1 MRYNI
6 MAGQDKNQAVSG
18 LDAQALADLRA
29 RLEAERER
37 LLGMVATEEEN
48 TSASAPE
55 DPLTADVQ
63 DYGEQGFDLTQEDIE
78 LALEDNDRRQLAQ
91 VEKALRRMAEGTYGL
106 SEVSGKP
113 IPLERLEVLPW
124 ATTNVGE

>member
-1 MRYNI
+1 MGYNI
-6 MAGQDKNQAVSG
+6 MAEQDKNQAASG
-18 LDAQALADLRA
+18 LDAQTLADLRS

-37 LLGMVATEEEN
+37 LLGMVVTEEEY
-48 TSASAPE
+48 TAASAPE
-55 DPLTADVQ
+55 DPLTTDVR
-63 DYGEQGFDLTQEDIE
+63 DYGEQGFDVTQEDIE

-106 SEVSGKP
+106 SEVSGKA
-113 IPLERLEVLPW
+113 IPLERLQVLPW

>member
-1 MRYNI
+1 
-6 MAGQDKNQAVSG
+6 MAEQDKNQAVSG

-37 LLGMVATEEEN
+37 LLGMVATEEKN
-48 TSASAPE
+48 TAAAAPE

-63 DYGEQGFDLTQEDIE
+63 DYGEQGFDVTQEDIE